1 MSIADH
7 KHIDQTDLT
16 TTVLEILDDWQTSPA
31 QQLRLLGLDAESG
44 GRMMRFRNGTPLPDD
59 PTTQRHI
66 RSLLAIASGLNHI
79 MPHTAHAGAAW
90 LHGPGKQFGGTSP
103 LEYILENGLEGLE
116 RIANLISGAPRS
128 PWE

>member
-31 QQLRLLGLDAESG
+31 QQLRLLGLDTASG

-90 LHGPGKQFGGTSP
+90 LHGPGKQFGGISF
-103 LEYILENGLEGLE
+103 LEYILENGLE
-116 RIANLISGAPRS
+116 IFDD
-128 PWE
+128 W